1 MKKTAMTTFIIG
13 IIIFVFVLP
22 MAMIMGN
29 FILFNLAST
38 VGVISSIVFWIAIV
52 KIVLDSLTK

>member
-22 MAMIMGN
+22 MAVFTGN
-29 FILFNLAST
+29 AILFNLFGSIGA
-38 VGVISSIVFWIAIV
+38 ISSIVFWIAIV
-52 KIVLDSLTK
+52 KIVLDALTK

>member
-38 VGVISSIVFWIAIV
+38 VGVISSIVFWIAIA
-52 KIVLDSLTK
+52 KIVLDALTK

>member
-22 MAMIMGN
+22 MSVFTGN
-29 FILFNLAST
+29 MILFNLAGSI
-38 VGVISSIVFWIAIV
+38 GAISSIVFWIAIV
-52 KIVLDSLTK
+52 KIILDALTK

>member
-22 MAMIMGN
+22 MAVFTGN
-29 FILFNLAST
+29 AILFNLA
-38 VGVISSIVFWIAIV
+38 GEIGAISSIVFWIAIV
-52 KIVLDSLTK
+52 KIVLDALTK

>member
-22 MAMIMGN
+22 MAVLTGN
-29 FILFNLAST
+29 AILFNLFGAI
-38 VGVISSIVFWIAIV
+38 GAISSIVFWIAIV
-52 KIVLDSLTK
+52 KIVLDALTK

>member
-22 MAMIMGN
+22 MVVFTGN
-29 FILFNLAST
+29 AILFNLFGAI
-38 VGVISSIVFWIAIV
+38 GAISSIVFWIAIV
-52 KIVLDSLTK
+52 KIVLDALTK

>member
-22 MAMIMGN
+22 MSVFTGN
-29 FILFNLAST
+29 MILFNLA
-38 VGVISSIVFWIAIV
+38 GAIGAISSIVFLIAIV
-52 KIVLDSLTK
+52 KIVLDALTK

>member
-22 MAMIMGN
+22 MAVFTGN
-29 FILFNLAST
+29 YILFNLA
-38 VGVISSIVFWIAIV
+38 VAIGAISSIVFWIAIV
-52 KIVLDSLTK
+52 KIVLDILTK

>member
-22 MAMIMGN
+22 KAVFTGN
-29 FILFNLAST
+29 AILFNLFGAI
-38 VGVISSIVFWIAIV
+38 GAISSIVFWIAIV
-52 KIVLDSLTK
+52 KIVLDALTK

>member
-22 MAMIMGN
+22 MAVFAGN
-29 FILFNLAST
+29 AILFNLA
-38 VGVISSIVFWIAIV
+38 GAIGAISSIVFWIAIV
-52 KIVLDSLTK
+52 KIVLDALTK

>member
-22 MAMIMGN
+22 MSVFTGN
-29 FILFNLAST
+29 AILFNLA
-38 VGVISSIVFWIAIV
+38 GAIGAISSIVFWIAVV
-52 KIVLDSLTK
+52 KIVLDALTK

>member
-22 MAMIMGN
+22 MAVFTGN
-29 FILFNLAST
+29 YILFNLFGAI
-38 VGVISSIVFWIAIV
+38 GAISSIVFWIAIV
-52 KIVLDSLTK
+52 KIVLDALTK

>member
-22 MAMIMGN
+22 MAVFTGN
-29 FILFNLAST
+29 AILFNLA
-38 VGVISSIVFWIAIV
+38 GVIGAISSIVFWIAIV
-52 KIVLDSLTK
+52 KIVLDVLTK

>member
-52 KIVLDSLTK
+52 KIVIDALTK

>member
-22 MAMIMGN
+22 MAVFTGN
-29 FILFNLAST
+29 AILFNLAGSI
-38 VGVISSIVFWIAIV
+38 GAISSIVFWIAIV
-52 KIVLDSLTK
+52 KILLDALTK

>member
-22 MAMIMGN
+22 MAVITGN
-29 FILFNLAST
+29 AVMFNLFGAISA
-38 VGVISSIVFWIAIV
+38 ISSIVFWIAIV
-52 KIVLDSLTK
+52 KIVLDALTK

>member
-22 MAMIMGN
+22 MAVFTSN
-29 FILFNLAST
+29 AILFNLFGAI
-38 VGVISSIVFWIAIV
+38 GAISSIIFWIAIV
-52 KIVLDSLTK
+52 KIVLDALTQ